1 MHEPRSKGASTRD
14 GASQNKEGTLVHVM
28 IADQDPTHRRSLS
41 ERVQEL
47 GHATIDASTPRDVVE
62 QCRKKCPDLIFIDAI
77 LSGMV
82 GVEIV
87 NQIRQ
92 TGGHALW
99 VPIVLMGSAWSEED
113 ITKGIE
119 VGVDDILPK
128 PLSDEKLRLRLK
140 SAERLLSLKEEVFK
154 VAHDLVLENR
164 SLQNVITRDPL
175 TGLNNSNSFDKAL
188 ETAWKTA
195 QKDRK
200 PLSLVFLNL
209 DFFQAYNQTYSALMG
224 DEAIKKVADIFKQR
238 VSQDEF
244 LARTIGDTFAVVLP
258 VDEKEAFQYAE
269 QLRVAVE
276 ALHIPHKQSGCADH
290 LTLSFGVATLS
301 KKQAYTTIN
310 DFKDAADFA
319 LYQAKHQG
327 RNRGVFSE

>member
-1 MHEPRSKGASTRD
+1 VR
-14 GASQNKEGTLVHVM
+14 VM
-28 IADQDPTHRRSLS
+28 IADQDPAHRRFLAD
-41 ERVQEL
+41 RLQQL
-47 GHATIDASTPRDVVE
+47 GHSTEEASTPREVVE

-87 NQIRQ
+87 NQVRQ

-99 VPIVLMGSAWSEED
+99 VPIVLMGSAWSPED
-113 ITKGIE
+113 MNKGIE

-128 PLSDEKLRLRLK
+128 PLSDEKLRLRVK

-195 QKDRK
+195 QNDRK
-200 PLSLVFLNL
+200 PLSLIFLNL
-209 DFFQAYNQTYSALMG
+209 DFFQAYNQTYGAAFG
-224 DEAIKKVADIFKQR
+224 DEAMKKVADTFKAL
-238 VSQDEF
+238 VPAHGF
-244 LARTIGDTFAVVLP
+244 LARAIGETFTVLLAC
-258 VDEKEAFQYAE
+258 DQAEAFAFAE
-269 QLRVAVE
+269 QLRAAVE
-276 ALHIPHKQSGCADH
+276 ALKIPHQQSGCADH

-301 KKQAYTTIN
+301 EKHAYTTPS
-310 DFKDAADFA
+310 DLKDAADFA

-327 RNRGVFSE
+327 RNRGVFSQ

>member
-1 MHEPRSKGASTRD
+1 MR
-14 GASQNKEGTLVHVM
+14 VM
-28 IADQDPTHRRSLS
+28 IADQDPVHRRSLA
-41 ERVQEL
+41 EHVQQL
-47 GHATIDASTPRDVVE
+47 GHTTIDAATPREVVE

-77 LSGMV
+77 LSGV
-82 GVEIV
+82 IGVEIV

-99 VPIVLMGSAWSEED
+99 VPIVLMGSAWSAD
-113 ITKGIE
+113 DVTKGIE

-195 QKDRK
+195 QKDRT
-200 PLSLVFLNL
+200 PLSLIFLNL
-209 DFFQAYNQTYSALMG
+209 DFFQAYNQIYGAVMG
-224 DEAIKKVADIFKQR
+224 DEAMKKVADIFKQQ
-238 VSQDEF
+238 VSKEEF
-244 LARTIGDTFAVVLP
+244 LARTIGDTFAIVLP
-258 VDEKEAFQYAE
+258 VDQEEAFKNAE
-269 QLRVAVE
+269 QLRLAVE
-276 ALHIPHKQSGCADH
+276 ALKILHKQSGCADH
-290 LTLSFGVATLS
+290 LSISFGVATLNS
-301 KKQAYTTIN
+301 KQAYTAIN

-327 RNRGVFSE
+327 RNRGVFSQ